1 MEIKMN
7 KLKEKIKN
15 LDKGTLIRTAALIAA
30 IVNQIVA
37 VIGATSFADAMWYQ
51 ILSISATI
59 ITAVIAAWE
68 NNDFTYF
75 ARLGTKVIDA
85 LKDGKITPDEVKNLF
100 SEGNDSENDGSDKKV
115 C

>member
-1 MEIKMN
+1 MRNLIE
-7 KLKEKIKN
+7 KLKN
-15 LDKGTLIRTAALIAA
+15 LDKGTIIRTAALVAA

-37 VIGATSFADAMWYQ
+37 VIGATSFADAIWYQ
-51 ILSISATI
+51 AISISATV

-75 ARLGTKVIDA
+75 ARLGTKVLDA

-100 SEGNDSENDGSDKKV
+100 SEGDDSENDDSDKKV
-115 C
+115 L

>member
-1 MEIKMN
+1 MK
-7 KLKEKIKN
+7 KLKEMIKN
-15 LDKGTLIRTAALIAA
+15 IDKGTVVRVAMLFSA

-37 VIGATSFADAMWYQ
+37 VIGATSFADAAWYQ

-59 ITAVIAAWE
+59 ITASLAAWE

-75 ARLGTKVIDA
+75 ARLGTKVLDA
-85 LKDGKITPDEVKNLF
+85 LQDGKITPDEVTKLF
-100 SEGNDSENDGSDKKV
+100 SEGNGSENDGSDEKL